1 MQQGIG
7 MTQVFPQ
14 KVYRLEKEE
23 KSKWEFQHSG
33 INAKKEKLSIGKE
46 VYQFTLCIFRE

>member
-14 KVYRLEKEE
+14 KAYRLEKEE

-33 INAKKEKLSIGKE
+33 INTKKEKLSIGKA
-46 VYQFTLCIFRE
+46 YNSLCASSENN